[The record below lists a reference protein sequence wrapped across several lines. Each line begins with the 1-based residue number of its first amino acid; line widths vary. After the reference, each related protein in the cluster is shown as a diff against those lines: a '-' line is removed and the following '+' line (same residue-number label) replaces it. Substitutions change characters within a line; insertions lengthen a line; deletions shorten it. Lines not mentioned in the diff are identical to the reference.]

1 MILTIKVHANSSRE
15 KINKI
20 NDKEYEIW
28 IKAKPQD
35 NKANTELCKL
45 LKRYLHV
52 KEVRIKS
59 GFTSKIK
66 KVEVI

>member
-45 LKRYLHV
+45 LKRYLQV
-52 KEVRIKS
+52 KEVIIKS

-66 KVEVI
+66 KVEIN